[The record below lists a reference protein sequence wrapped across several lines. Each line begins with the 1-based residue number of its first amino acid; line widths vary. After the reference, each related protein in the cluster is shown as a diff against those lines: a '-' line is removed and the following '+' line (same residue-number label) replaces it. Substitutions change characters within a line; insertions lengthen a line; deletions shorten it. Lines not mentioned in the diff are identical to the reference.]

1 MSDNKNPGSD
11 VLRIDEAASL
21 LGVNRR
27 TVYRWVWKGELP
39 ATKIGGLYF
48 IHRSELEK
56 RLGECL
62 AEVEEPT
69 PAPELTLKCAGC
81 SRLLTSKSQIG
92 GVCAHEGCEQILCT
106 QCISRGERYCS
117 LHQRS
122 KDERIQQAEQ
132 AYLQG
137 ETRTFLKSSTA
148 RLREINFI
156 NRLRE
161 RIAHIQSLIDPIS
174 GEVVNIQ
181 DWNALLETRDQRAEV
196 MRLLGKVF
204 LNGDALASL
213 PQNASLHYRLPAMAS
228 GRGEMEIEI
237 HALSDLKSAVTQGY
251 QSQPLGEEVLLAQL
265 NRLGENTRQDSAF
278 CIAVLAATPGWD
290 AGARRVIQGDRPLV
304 IPRTLVYLYD
314 LESGE
319 LLYNHADERTR
330 RYAEMFVPILP
341 EEEAAEAAKAL
352 QEKLV
357 IHDSITL
364 AEAVEQLPY
373 PKTVIER
380 AFERLAETGKYA
392 LHESPDFGKGIIKI

>member
-1 MSDNKNPGSD
+1 MSDYKNPGSD

-56 RLGECL
+56 RLGERL
-62 AEVEEPT
+62 IDAEEPVQKSE
-69 PAPELTLKCAGC
+69 PTLKCSSC

-106 QCISRGERYCS
+106 QCIARGERYCS

-122 KDERIQQAEQ
+122 KDDRVQQAEQ

-137 ETRTFLKSSTA
+137 ETGTFLKSSTA
-148 RLREINFI
+148 RLREINFV
-156 NRLRE
+156 NRLQE

-181 DWNALLETRDQRAEV
+181 DWNDLLETRDQRAEV

-204 LNGDALASL
+204 LNGDAFASL
-213 PQNASLHYRLPAMAS
+213 PLNTSLHYRLPARVS

-237 HALSDLKSAVTQGY
+237 RVLSDLKAAVTQGY
-251 QSQPLGEEVLLAQL
+251 QTHPLGEETLLTQL
-265 NRLGENTRQDSAF
+265 NRLDETTRQDSGF

-290 AGARRVIQGDRPLV
+290 AGARKVIQGDRPLV

-319 LLYNHADERTR
+319 LLYNHADERTC
-330 RYAEMFVPILP
+330 RYAEMFVPVLP
-341 EEEAAEAAKAL
+341 EEEVAEAAKAL

-373 PKTVIER
+373 PKNVIER
-380 AFERLAETGKYA
+380 AFERLAATGKFA